1 MFNESGGHQS
11 AIERKERVL
20 MKARIG
26 FAMLISTLLVL
37 TASVFAQ
44 DVRVDYDHHANF
56 NQYHTYSWAKVQ
68 TANSI
73 WDERVKE
80 AVDQALAAKG
90 WSEVPAGGDVS
101 IVAMGITRERPTLET
116 FYNGFGG
123 WRWGGFGDAT
133 TWVETY
139 REGTLVVDMFDTQT
153 KKLIWRA
160 SASETLSDKP
170 EKNVAH
176 LHKAVQK
183 MFEHFPPKPKEA

>member
-1 MFNESGGHQS
+1 
-11 AIERKERVL
+11 
-20 MKARIG
+20 MKTRIG

-44 DVRVDYDHHANF
+44 EVRVDYDHHANF

-116 FYNGFGG
+116 FYNGGFGG

-133 TWVETY
+133 TTTETY
-139 REGTLVVDMFDTQT
+139 KVGTLVIDLFDTQSNA
-153 KKLIWRA
+153 LGLRG
-160 SASETLSDKP
+160 S
-170 EKNVAH
+170 
-176 LHKAVQK
+176 
-183 MFEHFPPKPKEA
+183 